1 MIENKEKSA
10 TLNRTVKDGPWWH
23 LKKESWGWE
32 RASIQAGETAWAE
45 GLRQE
50 WHDQGTQG
58 KLVWLMQHEQREVR
72 HEVFNYLFPSYKGR
86 NQNPKQESADCVVRA
101 KSILPP
107 IFVVLL
113 ERSHAHSLTYWL
125 RLLSCYK
132 QKLPQRPCG
141 LQSLNYLLPSSL
153 QNKFAGPC
161 IICVLN

>member
-1 MIENKEKSA
+1 MTRPEPMGVVPENLAGVVVGRGMLSYCWDSPA
-10 TLNRTVKDGPWWH
+10 
-23 LKKESWGWE
+23 LKTTW
-32 RASIQAGETAWAE
+32 I
-45 GLRQE
+45 
-50 WHDQGTQG
+50 DQGTQR

-72 HEVFNYLFPSYKGR
+72 HEVFNYLFPPYKGR
-86 NQNPKQESADCVVRA
+86 NQNPKQESADCADCVVRA

-161 IICVLN
+161 ITCVLN